1 MCKTKR
7 VGSLKLYLVG
17 DVTEPGATEA
27 KASAVIA
34 PDYVVDEGRL
44 LYFCRRSA
52 TNPDDR
58 AELARLVILELLQDD
73 ILRHYHK
80 ILEGGHQG
88 VGRTYH
94 RVRSHFH

>member
-52 TNPDDR
+52 TNTDDR

-73 ILRHYHK
+73 ILHHYHK